1 MSTITP
7 KTYAY
12 VSLRDAQSITVRQ
25 GNGMAVTMN
34 RPGGVYLSADGSRV
48 TVRTGRK
55 SRTFHP
61 VDFRVLAL
69 DLGKR
74 GVLNNLS
81 AGDFFEMFL
90 GRK

>member
-7 KTYAY
+7 KTYGY

-25 GNGMAVTMN
+25 GSGMATTIN

-48 TVRTGRK
+48 TVRTGRD

-61 VDFRVLAL
+61 ADFRVLSL

-74 GVLNNLS
+74 GVLNNMS
-81 AGDFFEMFL
+81 AHDFFGMFL

>member
-1 MSTITP
+1 MSTISP
-7 KTYAY
+7 KTYGY

-48 TVRTGRK
+48 TVRTGNTSK
-55 SRTFHP
+55 TFHP
-61 VDFRVLAL
+61 FDFRVLAL